1 MRFLRTLSTARLIGL
16 LVALVVVAGGTAA
29 IAVAASGGSGPTPP
43 AKPLD
48 QAIHDA
54 ITGTEPQGITA
65 EITFTNNL
73 FPSGAL
79 TGAAASAL
87 IAGAHG
93 RLWATN
99 DGRGR
104 LELQSDAGDAQVVW
118 NKDQVT
124 VFDASSNTVYK
135 FALPASTPADSTAT
149 DAPPALSAITKMLTD
164 ASQQATISSAQPDN
178 VAGQPAYTVSL
189 SPKHDGGLLGSAE
202 LAFDAA
208 RGIPLR
214 VAVYAQGSSAPVLAL
229 EATNISYGAVD
240 PSAVDVAPPTGA
252 KVVDL
257 GSAGSAKDA
266 AGTTDSTPQPT
277 TVDGVQNAVGFTVA
291 APDTLVGLP
300 RQHVGLAGKD
310 AALVV
315 YGHGLGAIVV
325 VERKADGATGGG
337 VMSGVPTVSLDGTS
351 AHELATQLGTVLEW
365 QKNGVAY
372 VLAGSLPPAAAEA
385 AARDLK

>member
-1 MRFLRTLSTARLIGL
+1 MSFFRTLSTARLIGL
-16 LVALVVVAGGTAA
+16 LVGLAVVAGGTAA
-29 IAVAASGGSGPTPP
+29 IAVAATTGNGPTPP

-54 ITGTEPQGITA
+54 VGGPQPQGITA
-65 EITFTNNL
+65 AITFTNNL

-87 IAGAHG
+87 IGGGHG

-104 LELQSDAGDAQVVW
+104 LELQSAAGDAQVVW
-118 NKDQVT
+118 NQDQVT

-135 FALPASTPADSTAT
+135 LALPATTSSDSTKS
-149 DAPPALSAITKMLTD
+149 DSPPALASITKLLSE
-164 ASQQATISSAQPDN
+164 ASQEATISPAQPSN
-178 VAGQPAYTVSL
+178 VAGQPAYTVSV

-229 EATNISYGAVD
+229 DATNISYGAVD
-240 PSAVDVAPPTGA
+240 SSSVDVAPPPGA

-257 GSAGSAKDA
+257 GKAGSTRADPA
-266 AGTTDSTPQPT
+266 NDSTPHPS
-277 TVDGVQNAVGFTVA
+277 TVEGVQNAVGFTLA
-291 APDTLVGLP
+291 APDALVGLP
-300 RQHVGLAGKD
+300 RQHVGLVGKD

-315 YGHGLGAIVV
+315 YGHGLGAIAVI
-325 VERKADGATGGG
+325 ERKADGAASGS
-337 VMSGVPTVSLDGTS
+337 VMSGVPTISLDGTS

-365 QKNGVAY
+365 QKAGVAY